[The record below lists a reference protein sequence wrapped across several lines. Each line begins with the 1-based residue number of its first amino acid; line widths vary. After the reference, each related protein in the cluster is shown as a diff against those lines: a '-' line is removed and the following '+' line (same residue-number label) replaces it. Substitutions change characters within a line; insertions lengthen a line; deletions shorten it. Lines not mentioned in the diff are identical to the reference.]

1 VPEATRI
8 IERTFVERQ
17 TEPLPV
23 TPSIHIEVPAT
34 PPPAAP
40 PSIVVNAPERS
51 KDEQNVRG
59 EDAPTDDKASSE
71 KERSSAPETDV
82 SPVVEKPAQEQK
94 QFEPVNKNSSPEEQK
109 PYKNSSEPEQ
119 NFVPPTNEKNSET
132 IPGSGKNNSGLE
144 LFLPLE
150 PASQA
155 SVPAYKKKGKVGR
168 QRKYD
173 ELGIDDV
180 EPVREV
186 ILLMHHTGQGWPG
199 MSKDMRNY
207 YEYWYFTKPNKRK
220 DGKDYERHVK
230 CWERKERWTAATPV

>member
-1 VPEATRI
+1 M
-8 IERTFVERQ
+8 VE
-17 TEPLPV
+17 EPV
-23 TPSIHIEVPAT
+23 H
-34 PPPAAP
+34 
-40 PSIVVNAPERS
+40 
-51 KDEQNVRG
+51 
-59 EDAPTDDKASSE
+59 
-71 KERSSAPETDV
+71 
-82 SPVVEKPAQEQK
+82 EQK
-94 QFEPVNKNSSPEEQK
+94 QFEPVNKKSSPEEQK
-109 PYKNSSEPEQ
+109 PNKKSSEPEQ

-132 IPGSGKNNSGLE
+132 IPGSDKNNSNPE
-144 LFLPLE
+144 LFAPSE
-150 PASQA
+150 VAPQA
-155 SVPAYKKKGKVGR
+155 AMPAYKKKGKVGR

-230 CWERKERWTAATPV
+230 CWERKERWIAPASV